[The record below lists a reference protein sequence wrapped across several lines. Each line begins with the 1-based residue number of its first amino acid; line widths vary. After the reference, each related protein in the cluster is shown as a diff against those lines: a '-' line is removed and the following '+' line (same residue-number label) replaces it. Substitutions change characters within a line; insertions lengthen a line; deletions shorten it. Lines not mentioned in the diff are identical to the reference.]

1 MKDNVANTFTP
12 TRLDLNIESVM
23 LDADLFLKY
32 KSPERAVQILQES
45 LERSPRS
52 IPLREKLRE
61 VCATQGG
68 ISEAARQCLALANL
82 YINREDFE
90 SAYDRLQEAKML
102 DPRIS
107 IAPGLEAIRK
117 AKHQDISSFSYQTPP
132 SRPTAPIEV
141 SDDLVV
147 AGNLSLITI
156 FDAIQ
161 VIENSK
167 MTGLLKFTDNNETA
181 TIAFNLG
188 QIVDA
193 EAGDLT
199 GTSAFRRAVEFTTGI
214 FEFKLSA
221 SEFPVIIQAPSN
233 TNLLLD
239 TLSAMDEE
247 NKSNAE
253 W

>member
-1 MKDNVANTFTP
+1 MKEYVADTIS
-12 TRLDLNIESVM
+12 TRPDLTIESIM
-23 LDADLFLKY
+23 LDADLFVKY

-52 IPLREKLRE
+52 IVLREKLRE
-61 VCATQGG
+61 VCSTQGE

-107 IAPGLEAIRK
+107 IAPGLEAIRR
-117 AKHQDISSFSYQTPP
+117 AKHQDSASSSYQVPPSHPTPP
-132 SRPTAPIEV
+132 IEIRY
-141 SDDLVV
+141 DLVI
-147 AGNLSLITI
+147 AGNLSLVTI

-167 MTGLLKFTDNNETA
+167 MTGCLTLKDNDKIVN
-181 TIAFNLG
+181 IFFNLG
-188 QIVDA
+188 QIVDSKA
-193 EAGDLT
+193 DDST
-199 GTSAFRRAVEFTTGI
+199 GSHAFRKAIEFTNGT
-214 FEFKLSA
+214 FEFTLSA
-221 SEFPVIIQAPSN
+221 NEYPVIIQVTSN
-233 TNLLLD
+233 TTLLLD
-239 TLSAMDEE
+239 TLSIMDEE
-247 NKSNAE
+247 NKNSDN